1 MKCVSYVGP
10 VKVPELLAYFM
21 TRYRT
26 YQISFAVKSDGAR
39 TKDCAESG
47 FGVAMTESVGG
58 DNHRPNKALQRVRI
72 SAGRF
77 HWCSVRAAEL
87 GR

>member
-47 FGVAMTESVGG
+47 LGVAVTESVGG
-58 DNHRPNKALQRVRI
+58 AKQPPNKALQRMRI

-77 HWCSVRAAEL
+77 HLRSVGAA
-87 GR
+87 